1 MSTKWISL
9 VEEVVRRGGRIRQHT
24 VYDHLPEPIVRK
36 TRALASAE
44 DISLAGALYLVLNKT
59 KRPYCHCGNPVPMPM
74 WPRRLRTFC
83 SSRCAG
89 ADPETDRKR
98 RITNLQKYGVEYV
111 KQNPLVSSKQR
122 KTMLRRYGVEC
133 TAASPELRKKMQETT
148 RQNYGVDHPF
158 QSSVIQDKARATI
171 RQRYGVDH
179 VMQCRK
185 IHEKSQLSGSRIREL
200 HLQGKT
206 FRLRG
211 YEPHVV
217 DHLVSNVGVSA
228 KRILT
233 TAAEGVPA
241 VQYVYKGTTHYY
253 HPDLM
258 IKTKKGG
265 VLVEVKSTYTLG
277 IQKGQPRTTFSRVKA
292 KLRSCLDQGWDIRLA
307 VVDKKGTVVLVR
319 DVHTKTRRQVRLEF
333 EAALRARRLSS

>member
-1 MSTKWISL
+1 
-9 VEEVVRRGGRIRQHT
+9 
-24 VYDHLPEPIVRK
+24 
-36 TRALASAE
+36 
-44 DISLAGALYLVLNKT
+44 
-59 KRPYCHCGNPVPMPM
+59 M
-74 WPRRLRTFC
+74 WPRKLRTSC
-83 SSRCAG
+83 SSICAG

-111 KQNPLVSSKQR
+111 KQDPIVAAKQK
-122 KTMLRRYGVEC
+122 KTMLNRYGVTC
-133 TAASPELRKKMQETT
+133 TAASTELRKKMQATV
-148 RQNYGVDHPF
+148 RQKYGVDSPF
-158 QSSVIQDKARATI
+158 QSSEIQARI
-171 RQRYGVDH
+171 RDTVKQRYGVDH
-179 VMQCRK
+179 VMQCRE
-185 IHEKSQLSGSRIREL
+185 IHEKSQLAGSKVREI

-217 DHLVSNVGVSA
+217 EHLVSNVGVSA
-228 KRILT
+228 KRVLT

-241 VQYVYKGTTHYY
+241 VQYTYKGSKHYY

-277 IQKGQPRTTFSRVKA
+277 IKKGQPRTTFSRVKA
-292 KLRSCLDQGWDIRLA
+292 KIRACLGQGWDIRLA

-333 EAALRARRLSS
+333 EAALQAKRLSS